1 MVVSVDDDG
10 VAAIEPGFDAPPR
23 FRDAD
28 ERRMHARAY
37 SHWASLL
44 RGRALPAPADLDLTN
59 LDMADLDRLGLG
71 GFAPNSVLLEIAVDA
86 GTGVAAAPAL
96 RFVGPRLRAQD
107 GLDGAAAPGA
117 LPAGSL
123 VARLI
128 ARVPE
133 VLAAR
138 VPVGFADEFAVSRGS
153 ELLCRGVL
161 LPLAS
166 DGERIDLIHG
176 VVSWKQVVSPDMAR
190 RLAAEIGGLVRVTR
204 AAAPAID
211 PFA

>member
-10 VAAIEPGFDAPPR
+10 VAATEPGFDAPPR

-71 GFAPNSVLLEIAVDA
+71 GFAPNSVLLEIAV
-86 GTGVAAAPAL
+86 GVGGGATPAL
-96 RFVGPRLRAQD
+96 RFVGPHLRAQD
-107 GLDGAAAPGA
+107 GLGEGGLRE
-117 LPAGSL
+117 LPEGSL

-138 VPVGFADEFAVSRGS
+138 APIGFADEFAVSRGS
-153 ELLCRGVL
+153 ELLCRGIL
-161 LPLAS
+161 LPLSS

>member
-1 MVVSVDDDG
+1 MAVTVDEG
-10 VAAIEPGFDAPPR
+10 ELLAGEPGFDAPPR

-28 ERRMHARAY
+28 ERRMHARAHVY
-37 SHWASLL
+37 WASLL
-44 RGRALPAPADLDLTN
+44 RGRALPSPADLDLVE
-59 LDMADLDRLGLG
+59 LG
-71 GFAPNSVLLEIAVDA
+71 GFAPNSVLLEIAVGGGA
-86 GTGVAAAPAL
+86 VAPAL
-96 RFVGPRLRAQD
+96 RFVGPRLRTPEAD
-107 GLDGAAAPGA
+107 DGASAGPEAA
-117 LPAGSL
+117 L

-128 ARVPE
+128 ARVPH

-138 VPVGFADEFAVSRGS
+138 APLGFADEFAVSRGS

-166 DGERIDLIHG
+166 DGETIDLIHG
-176 VVSWKQVVSPDMAR
+176 VVSWKQVVSPEMAR
-190 RLAAEIGGLVRVTR
+190 RLAAEIGALVRVTR

>member
-1 MVVSVDDDG
+1 MAVTVDEAELLAG
-10 VAAIEPGFDAPPR
+10 EPGFDAPPR

-28 ERRMHARAY
+28 ERRMHARAHVY
-37 SHWASLL
+37 WASLL
-44 RGRALPAPADLDLTN
+44 RGRALPSPADLDLVE
-59 LDMADLDRLGLG
+59 LG
-71 GFAPNSVLLEIAVDA
+71 GFAPNSVLLEIAVGGGA
-86 GTGVAAAPAL
+86 VAPAL
-96 RFVGPRLRAQD
+96 RFVGPRLRQPEA
-107 GLDGAAAPGA
+107 GDGADEGPEAA
-117 LPAGSL
+117 L

-138 VPVGFADEFAVSRGS
+138 APLGFAEEFAVSRGS

-166 DGERIDLIHG
+166 DGEAIDLIHG
-176 VVSWKQVVSPDMAR
+176 VVSWKQVVSREMAQ
-190 RLAAEIGGLVRVTR
+190 RLAAEIGALVRVTR
-204 AAAPAID
+204 AATPPID

>member
-1 MVVSVDDDG
+1 MAVSAEDDG
-10 VAAIEPGFDAPPR
+10 VAAIEPGFEAPPR

-37 SHWASLL
+37 SHWTSLL

-59 LDMADLDRLGLG
+59 LEMAELDRLGLG
-71 GFAPNSVLLEIAVDA
+71 GFAPNSVLLEIAVGA
-86 GTGVAAAPAL
+86 AAAPVL

-107 GLDGAAAPGA
+107 GLGEA
-117 LPAGSL
+117 PAGATPPDSPL

-138 VPVGFADEFAVSRGS
+138 APVGFADEFAVSRGS

-161 LPLAS
+161 LPLSS
-166 DGERIDLIHG
+166 DGARIDLIHG
-176 VVSWKQVVSPDMAR
+176 VVSWKQVVSPEMAR
-190 RLAAEIGGLVRVTR
+190 RLAAEIGALVRVTR
-204 AAAPAID
+204 AATVD